1 MKAMFR
7 WMSCAA
13 LGLVFTG
20 CISQEKYNALKL
32 DRDQLSERLAQT
44 EIDARESKA
53 QADLLKNQLTAMQG
67 ATGTSAGIVGNLTA
81 QNTELQ
87 RQLDELNRKYME
99 ALGRTGGPGPLPEGL
114 SNALTAFA
122 QQYPDLVD
130 FDAARGI
137 VKFKSDVTFASGDA
151 TVTPK
156 ARDVISKFAQILNSG
171 GASQYELIVA
181 GHTDSTHVVNP
192 NTIKAGHKDNWY
204 LSAHRAIAVAEELQN
219 DRVSSQRI
227 GVAGYADQR
236 PAASN
241 ASDQGRA
248 QNRRVEVLILPST
261 VRSTVAGGTGA
272 SGRGSSPPKMMTKD
286 AAPMNKD
293 SAPAA
298 QPTRPILNK

>member
-13 LGLVFTG
+13 LGLAFTG

-32 DRDQLSERLAQT
+32 DRDQLAERLSQS
-44 EIDARESKA
+44 EIDAREAKA
-53 QADLLKNQLTAMQG
+53 QADLLKNQMNAMQG
-67 ATGTSAGIVGNLTA
+67 ASGTSAGLVGNLTQ
-81 QNTELQ
+81 QNAELQ
-87 RQLDELNRKYME
+87 RQLDEINRKYLE
-99 ALGRTGGPGPLPEGL
+99 ALGRTCGSGPLPAEL
-114 SNALTAFA
+114 SNTLTQFA

-156 ARDVISKFAQILNSG
+156 AREVISKFAQILNSA
-171 GASQYELIVA
+171 GAAQYELIVA
-181 GHTDSTHVVNP
+181 GHTDSTRVVNP
-192 NTIKAGHKDNWY
+192 NTLKAGHKDNWY
-204 LSAHRAIAVAEELQN
+204 LSAHRAIAVAEEMQN

-241 ASDQGRA
+241 ASDSGRA
-248 QNRRVEVLILPST
+248 QNRRVEVLILPNV
-261 VRSTVAGGTGA
+261 VRSAVAGGGT
-272 SGRGSSPPKMMTKD
+272 SGRTSAPPKMMTKD
-286 AAPMNKD
+286 SAPMGKD
-293 SAPAA
+293 SVQPA